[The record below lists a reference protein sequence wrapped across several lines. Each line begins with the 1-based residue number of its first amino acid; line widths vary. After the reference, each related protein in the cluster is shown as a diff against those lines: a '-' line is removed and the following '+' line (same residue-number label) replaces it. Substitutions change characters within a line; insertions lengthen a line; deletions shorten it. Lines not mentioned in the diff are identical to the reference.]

1 MTICVGTIGVRI
13 EFEAKVI
20 GVYGTEGFYG
30 HTDIVKFRDL
40 KGNLFT
46 WFASGY
52 MNLERGDRMS
62 IKGTVKDHDT
72 YRGVKQTI
80 LTRCKFTKFETMTV
94 DEAAKLEVVQ

>member
-1 MTICVGTIGVRI
+1 MMQMRV
-13 EFEAKVI
+13 EFEAEVI
-20 GVYGTEGFYG
+20 GVYGTEGTYG

-52 MNLERGDRMS
+52 TDLERGDRIS
-62 IKGTVKDHDT
+62 IKGTVKNHDT

-80 LTRCKFTKFETMTV
+80 LTRCKFNKFEIMTA
-94 DEAAKLEVVQ
+94 DEAANLETVQ